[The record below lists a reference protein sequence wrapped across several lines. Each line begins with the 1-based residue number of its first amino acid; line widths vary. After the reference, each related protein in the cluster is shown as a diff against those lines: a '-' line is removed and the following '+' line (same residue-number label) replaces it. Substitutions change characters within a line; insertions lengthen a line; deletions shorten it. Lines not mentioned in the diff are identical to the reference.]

1 MLPILPSSDGSCGLM
16 SSAWSSQ
23 MNRLMSRSGAMTG
36 GEHREF
42 VMASGEM
49 TDAQFLDF
57 NQKWMDAVLPYLV
70 DGGILGTFIDWRG
83 LPIAHS
89 GATALG
95 LNPLNL

>member
-1 MLPILPSSDGSCGLM
+1 MVFTDEPFNVAIGGHV
-16 SSAWSSQ
+16 
-23 MNRLMSRSGAMTG
+23 TG

-70 DGGILGTFIDWRG
+70 DGGILVARFSQIEG
-83 LPIAHS
+83 
-89 GATALG
+89 
-95 LNPLNL
+95 